1 MTETAISDEELQ
13 RRVLA
18 ELDWDPE
25 VEAIEF
31 SVTVEDGIVTL
42 KGIVE
47 SYAKK
52 LAAERAALRVRG
64 VRAVANDL
72 VVQERPPISDTELA
86 RAVVRTLDTLKRVQ
100 GDRIQVSVKDGVVT
114 LRGEV
119 DWHFQRQD
127 IVDAVRSVRGVR
139 GLVTEITV
147 KQPVL
152 PEEEVRRGIE
162 NALIRSAELDA
173 QRIQVEVRDGEVI
186 LTGTVRSYAEK
197 QVAEQAAWRARG
209 VTAVTNRIEV
219 RPV

>member
-1 MTETAISDEELQ
+1 MSDVALSDEEIQ

-31 SVTVEDGIVTL
+31 SVTVENGIVTL
-42 KGIVE
+42 RGIVE

-52 LAAERAALRVRG
+52 LAAERAVLRVRG

-72 VVQERPPISDTELA
+72 VVQEHPAITDTELA
-86 RAVVRTLDTLKRVQ
+86 KEIVRALDALTRVR
-100 GDRIQVSVKDGVVT
+100 GDQIQVSVKDGIVT

-119 DWHFQRQD
+119 DWQFQRQV

-152 PEEEVRRGIE
+152 PGEEIRKGIE
-162 NALIRSAELDA
+162 DALIRSAELDA
-173 QRIQVEVRDGEVI
+173 QRIHVDVRDGEVI
-186 LTGTVRSYAEK
+186 LTGTVRSHAER
-197 QVAEQAAWRARG
+197 QIAEAAAWRSPG
-209 VTAVTNRIEV
+209 VRAVTNRIEV

>member
-1 MTETAISDEELQ
+1 MSEVTLSDEEIQ

-31 SVTVEDGIVTL
+31 SVTVENGIVTL
-42 KGIVE
+42 RGIVE

-52 LAAERAALRVRG
+52 LAAERAVLRVRG

-72 VVQERPPISDTELA
+72 VVQEHPAITDTELA
-86 RAVVRTLDTLKRVQ
+86 KEIVRALDALTRVR
-100 GDRIQVSVKDGVVT
+100 GDQIQVSVKDGIVT

-119 DWHFQRQD
+119 DWQFQRQV

-147 KQPVL
+147 RQPVL
-152 PEEEVRRGIE
+152 PGEEIRKGIE
-162 NALIRSAELDA
+162 DALIRSAELDA
-173 QRIQVEVRDGEVI
+173 ERIHVDVRDGEVI
-186 LTGTVRSYAEK
+186 LTGTVRSHAER
-197 QVAEQAAWRARG
+197 QIAEAAAWRARG
-209 VTAVTNRIEV
+209 VRAVTNRIEV

>member
-1 MTETAISDEELQ
+1 MSEVTLSDEEIQ

-25 VEAIEF
+25 VDAIEF
-31 SVTVEDGIVTL
+31 SVTVENGIVTL
-42 KGIVE
+42 RGIVE

-72 VVQERPPISDTELA
+72 VVQEHPAITDTELA
-86 RAVVRTLDTLKRVQ
+86 KEIVRALDALTRVR
-100 GDRIQVSVKDGVVT
+100 GDQIQVSVKDGIVT

-119 DWHFQRQD
+119 DWQFQRQV

-152 PEEEVRRGIE
+152 PGEEIRKGIE
-162 NALIRSAELDA
+162 DALIRSAELDA
-173 QRIQVEVRDGEVI
+173 QRIHVDVRDGEVI
-186 LTGTVRSYAEK
+186 LTGTVRSHAER
-197 QVAEQAAWRARG
+197 QIAEAAAWRSRG
-209 VTAVTNRIEV
+209 VRAVTNRIEV

>member
-1 MTETAISDEELQ
+1 MSEVTLSDEEIQ

-31 SVTVEDGIVTL
+31 SVTVENGIVTL
-42 KGIVE
+42 RGIVE

-52 LAAERAALRVRG
+52 LAAERAVLRVRG

-72 VVQERPPISDTELA
+72 VVQEHPAITDTELA
-86 RAVVRTLDTLKRVQ
+86 KEIVRALDALTRVR
-100 GDRIQVSVKDGVVT
+100 GDQIQVSVKDGIVT

-119 DWHFQRQD
+119 DWQFQRQV

-139 GLVTEITV
+139 GVVTEITV

-152 PEEEVRRGIE
+152 PGEEIRKGIE
-162 NALIRSAELDA
+162 DALIRSAELDA
-173 QRIQVEVRDGEVI
+173 QRIHVDVRDGEVI
-186 LTGTVRSYAEK
+186 LTGTVRSHAER
-197 QVAEQAAWRARG
+197 QIAEAAAWRSRG
-209 VTAVTNRIEV
+209 VRAVTNRIEV